1 MGHVVSGDRTP
12 ILPPSSWHWVCHWPG
27 CGLDTRGAGPFC
39 YGHYAK
45 LTPEQRKAAT
55 AVMHAYRAD
64 LVLAVTG
71 AAEAIRAAH
80 SDRFRELARS
90 VAPSPVKL
98 ARQRLAEAPKRAS
111 GEDAP

>member
-1 MGHVVSGDRTP
+1 MGADRAP
-12 ILPPSSWHWVCHWPG
+12 ILPPSSWHWICHWPG
-27 CGLDTRGAGPFC
+27 CGLGTRGAGPFC
-39 YGHYAK
+39 YGHYSK
-45 LTPEQRKAAT
+45 LTPEQRQEAT
-55 AVMHAYRAD
+55 EAMNAYRAD
-64 LVLAVTG
+64 LIPAVIA

-80 SDRFRELARS
+80 TDRFRELARS